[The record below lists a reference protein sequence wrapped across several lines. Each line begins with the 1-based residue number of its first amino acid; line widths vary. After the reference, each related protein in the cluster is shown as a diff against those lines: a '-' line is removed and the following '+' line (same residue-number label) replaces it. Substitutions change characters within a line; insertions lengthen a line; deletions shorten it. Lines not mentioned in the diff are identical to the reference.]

1 MAVLHTCD
9 HGDCPAIALRHADV
23 HGQDFHFCNHHW
35 EELAPALAA
44 YLDPQSPD
52 AEDSHAPGTPP
63 RIATALVQ
71 AGR

>member
-52 AEDSHAPGTPP
+52 PGDSHAPGTPP